1 MKKYGF
7 LLSGQWIGMLVLTVL
22 ASLLCLYLADWQL
35 GRKHEL
41 DFSNSRISENYYSD
55 AVLLA
60 DEPDV
65 FAVPH
70 AELRWKPVQMR
81 GEYVV
86 DQQVL
91 VRNRPYKGLNG
102 YEVLVPFKTV
112 EGPVV
117 LVNRGWLEAAFGDA
131 SAPAR
136 EVPAP
141 PSGEVTVVA
150 RLVEGEIDTGK
161 GATAG
166 QVSSIYLPAIA
177 QMTGLELDT
186 AAYGVM
192 ASEEPAVATPVLKD
206 PPEEDYGPNLSYSV
220 QWYSFALMFYVA
232 YVWSARQKVR
242 NDELDAQVAAELDA
256 YFGQFY
262 DADGT
267 YIGDEDEELV
277 RRRME
282 FVDDMPAHM
291 RSVVRP
297 KPVKKRSKPS
307 DEDEE
312 DAIVDALRARL

>member
-81 GEYVV
+81 GEYVA

-161 GATAG
+161 GATTG

-192 ASEEPAVATPVLKD
+192 ASEEPAVETPVLKD

-220 QWYSFALMFYVA
+220 QWYSFALMFYIA

-312 DAIVDALRARL
+312 DAIVDALRARF